1 MANRDLFKEAIA
13 EAKSI
18 REAAILNAKEAL
30 EESLTPHLKSML
42 AAKLQEMEEAELD
55 EVMHDD
61 MDESVE
67 EDMDEMKHD
76 KDMDEAE
83 ITEAEDDSEESE
95 DEAEEEE
102 AEVEGEEEGEEAE
115 AEAEEEVE
123 VGDME
128 VDDLKELIR
137 DLIRQEM
144 EPAEDEMAADM
155 GMDVDME
162 AGEEAPEDMVAVDGE
177 DEEEIDLAEL
187 LAELEALEEGEDEM
201 EEGQGNIDAHE
212 ENPHDQL
219 EEDLKEALE
228 TINTLKAELS
238 EVNLL
243 NAKLL
248 YVNKVFRS
256 NNLTEDQKV
265 KIIANFDR
273 AETVKEVKLVFETV
287 KESLVS
293 RAKAP
298 AKKTVKEHKS
308 FASKATGNAP
318 KPKEVVP
325 MVSEQVLRMQKLAGI
340 IK

>member
-115 AEAEEEVE
+115 EEVE

-128 VDDLKELIR
+128 VDDLKDLIR

-265 KIIANFDR
+265 KVIATFDK

-287 KESLVS
+287 KENLVS
-293 RAKAP
+293 EAKAP

-318 KPKEVVP
+318 KPAEVVP

>member
-287 KESLVS
+287 KENLVS
-293 RAKAP
+293 EAKAP

>member
-102 AEVEGEEEGEEAE
+102 AEVEG
-115 AEAEEEVE
+115 EEEVE

-265 KIIANFDR
+265 KVIATFDK

-287 KESLVS
+287 KENLVS
-293 RAKAP
+293 EAKAP

>member
-102 AEVEGEEEGEEAE
+102 AEVEGEEEGEE

-265 KIIANFDR
+265 KVIATFDK

-287 KESLVS
+287 KENLVS
-293 RAKAP
+293 EAKAP